1 MSFVTGCARMIHV
14 EGLQP
19 VKYDRELTMPDFDAV
34 ESIQTCAFDPT
45 GKMLA
50 VGSLIAPRGKPTRL
64 ESYDVKSGKRVHSFV
79 GGRAA
84 INCIVWSP
92 DGLLIASCDGLTP
105 PGDTDHATYVR
116 VWDAQTGNMVT
127 SFRNNMQGRDV
138 PLSKV
143 AFSPDGTRLA
153 SVDYEFQTV
162 LYDLTSHSRF
172 VVRPLQQVGIAGE
185 TLSLYFSSDGKYL
198 GTGGARWPILS
209 VFPDPKVGPP
219 VICPAD
225 VLSLDQKTS
234 IAVDASRSPADLTE
248 WFVIRRRGSIGRYKF
263 PSGRLLLKWQLDCY
277 KEMTYWGLATSAD
290 CRILAI
296 AGTFG
301 VAALDVFDE
310 TTPMWAGELPL
321 KIGTDGLP
329 RKRGADCVAIS
340 SDGTCLVAGAGGVFI
355 WDHLD
360 KSFIREH

>member
-1 MSFVTGCARMIHV
+1 
-14 EGLQP
+14 
-19 VKYDRELTMPDFDAV
+19 MPDFDPV
-34 ESIQTCAFDPT
+34 ESIQTCAFDPSGET
-45 GKMLA
+45 LA
-50 VGSLIAPRGKPTRL
+50 VGSLIAPKGKATRL
-64 ESYDVKSGKRVHSFV
+64 ESYDVKSGKRIHSFV
-79 GGRAA
+79 GGRAS
-84 INCIVWSP
+84 INCVVWSP
-92 DGLLIASCDGLTP
+92 DGLRIASCDSLTS

-116 VWDAQTGNMVT
+116 VWDARTGSMVM
-127 SFRNNMQGRDV
+127 SFRNNIQGRDV

-153 SVDYEFQTV
+153 SVDFEFQTV
-162 LYDLTSHSRF
+162 LYDLKSRSRF

-198 GTGGARWPILS
+198 STGGAHWPILS
-209 VFPDPKVGPP
+209 GFPDPKVGPP

-225 VLSLDQKTS
+225 VLSADCKTS

-248 WFVIRRRGSIGRYKF
+248 WFVIRRAGSIGRYEF
-263 PSGRLLLKWQLDCY
+263 PSGRLLLKWQMDYY

-290 CRILAI
+290 RRILAL

-301 VAALDVFDE
+301 VAALDLSDE
-310 TTPMWAGELPL
+310 TMPMWTGELPL

-340 SDGTCLVAGAGGVFI
+340 PDGTCLVASAGGIFI
-355 WDHLD
+355 WDHFD
-360 KSFIREH
+360 KQFSREH